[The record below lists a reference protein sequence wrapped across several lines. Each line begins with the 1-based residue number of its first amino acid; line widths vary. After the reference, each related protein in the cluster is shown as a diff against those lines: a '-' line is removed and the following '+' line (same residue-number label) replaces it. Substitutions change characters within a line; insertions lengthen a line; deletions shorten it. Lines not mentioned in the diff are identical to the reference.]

1 VVLVNNFEFYHTRF
15 LLQKTAQLCKQQEGD
30 FMKVN
35 ALFIADLI
43 IYSFDIIDSF
53 ILATLH
59 CAIVLTVAVHPA
71 LRWRF
76 LYENLP

>member
-1 VVLVNNFEFYHTRF
+1 

-43 IYSFDIIDSF
+43 IYSFEIIGS
-53 ILATLH
+53 
-59 CAIVLTVAVHPA
+59 IVLTTPHYATVLRVAVHPA